1 MHNDMSMQNPAINE
15 PEGAMAK
22 ADLYRAAKSAIKLFE
37 LFYDE
42 QQLEGWV
49 QAKISKAADYLDSI
63 YHYMEFQMKFGPQ
76 GSPQSHDSMET
87 LTGDAPKLDISLDG
101 VEESSNYED
110 RLKSLLESAEKKAKK
125 DYDKDGKIESEKDEV
140 WGSRMKAAKKSKK
153 VDETSDTK
161 KKEYRTAA
169 GKDMQKS
176 AKTGDKSK
184 VSKRLKGISASLKD
198 KEVNEGCDDKDV
210 KESKPSAG
218 MSKKEKSSVVKKAK
232 AGKDI
237 GKKGKSFEKVA
248 SSAAKQY
255 GSKEKGKKVAAAA
268 MWKQQ
273 AKK

>member
-1 MHNDMSMQNPAINE
+1 MDNDLTMQNPAVNE

-37 LFYDE
+37 LFYDN

-63 YHYMEFQMKFGPQ
+63 YHYMEFQMKFGEQ
-76 GSPQSHDSMET
+76 GAPQSHDSMET
-87 LTGDAPKLDISLDG
+87 LTGDAPKLDISLDDI
-101 VEESSNYED
+101 EESTKYEA
-110 RLKSLLESAEKKAKK
+110 RLQSLLESAILKEKKAKK

-140 WGSRMKAAKKSKK
+140 WGSRMKAAKK
-153 VDETSDTK
+153 
-161 KKEYRTAA
+161 
-169 GKDMQKS
+169 
-176 AKTGDKSK
+176 DK
-184 VSKRLKGISASLKD
+184 
-198 KEVNEGCDDKDV
+198 CDDEDEKV
-210 KESKPSAG
+210 EESKPSSG
-218 MSKKEKSSVVKKAK
+218 MSKKEKSAVVKKAK

-237 GKKGKSFEKVA
+237 GKKGKGFEQVA
-248 SSAAKQY
+248 SKAAKQY